1 VDGDQEAVLARY
13 GELLAASPHNLV
25 SRAARGEVAS
35 RHVPESR
42 AVAATL
48 PGPGGRLLDIGSGGG
63 LPGFVIAIVRPDLDV
78 HLLEATGKKA
88 QFLRGAAEELQ
99 VPVTVHEGRAEV
111 LGRGPLANSFDIV
124 TARAVAPLGRLVG
137 LAAPFLAPGGQ
148 IHAIKGARWVVELEE
163 ARSAISAAG
172 LAVAS
177 VPEEGGDGSDTGTVR
192 VVVLA
197 ARPVGQ
203 DAR

>member
-1 VDGDQEAVLARY
+1 VSGDQEAVLARY
-13 GELLAASPHNLV
+13 GELLAGSPHNLV

-35 RHVPESR
+35 RHIPESR

-63 LPGFVIAIVRPDLDV
+63 LPGLVVAIVRPDLDV

-88 QFLRGAAEELQ
+88 QFLREAAEELQ

-111 LGRGPLANSFDIV
+111 LGRGPLANSFEIV
-124 TARAVAPLGRLVG
+124 TARAVAPMGRLVG
-137 LAAPFLAPGGQ
+137 LAAPFLAPGGRL
-148 IHAIKGARWVVELEE
+148 HAIKGARWATELEE
-163 ARSAISAAG
+163 ARPEIAAAG
-172 LAVAS
+172 LEVVS
-177 VPEEGGDGSDTGTVR
+177 VPDEGDDGTAPVTVR

-197 ARPVGQ
+197 AGPAPQSER
-203 DAR
+203 